1 MHLLMRITLLRKSI
15 IVYKYHCTKTHLYL
29 YLIMA
34 TSKKQDKEPVRKL
47 TAHDLAFGIGRKFTD
62 EEIQLLI
69 DEQKDDVF
77 IDGDLAVKNIIK
89 KLNKKK
95 VAKS

>member
-1 MHLLMRITLLRKSI
+1 MRITLLRKSI

-69 DEQKDDVF
+69 DEHKDDVF
-77 IDGDLAVKNIIK
+77 IDCDLAVKNIIK